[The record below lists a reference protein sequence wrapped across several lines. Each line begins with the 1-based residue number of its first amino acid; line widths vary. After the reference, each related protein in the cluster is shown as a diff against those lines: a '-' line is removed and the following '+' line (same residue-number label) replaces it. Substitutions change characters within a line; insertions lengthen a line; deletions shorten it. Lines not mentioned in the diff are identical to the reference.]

1 MNAERHIQASR
12 ANLCKA
18 GSPARDPHENI
29 FAIRTQQVIE
39 NTQNA
44 QQKPTVFARTEQRFC
59 RAASAVKVDTVTE
72 TEIRDR
78 FFCSRDAAAAIADRT
93 ARVDAIVRQRWL
105 SAHGADAPGVPRPS
119 IPKDVALIAVGGYG
133 RSELFPYSDID
144 LLILTPDEKTR
155 LAIKEPLSVF
165 LRDLWDQGLRIS
177 QSVHTPAECNQ
188 IDAANAELAVSLLD
202 RRLVAGSEALF
213 GAVRDPRPDLGRNI
227 VQLTHERHARFQ
239 GTIYHLEPNVK
250 DSPGGLRDLQV
261 LRWLAKLGAG
271 DHDLPAGVPVLFEIR
286 CFLHYLAGRD
296 DNKLSF
302 ERQDEIAALHGS
314 LPPEDLMR
322 QYYRAVRDISR
333 LANRRLERFESKRS
347 SLFSNFR
354 DRTSRLS
361 NSDFSV
367 LHGSVFFRSAL
378 NVESDPGLI
387 MRLFAFIGR
396 HGLPLAP
403 DTEERM
409 ERHMPAFESWA
420 RSEPAVWPPF
430 REILRLPHAAKALR
444 AMHETR
450 ALEAVFPELR
460 AMEALVIRDFY
471 HRYTVDEHT
480 LVAIESI
487 LELRGRKE
495 DTFGD
500 LASETEDMDLL
511 ITALLFHDVGKGSPD
526 EGHVDASRR
535 IAERAL
541 RRSGISDRAWDVVAF
556 LISAHLEMSATMNGR
571 DLSDPATARD
581 VAAKTGTVERLR
593 LLTLLTYGDISA
605 VNRAAMTPWRRQLL
619 WNLYTQTYAE
629 LTRELTARTALPDS
643 QADPAL
649 QHFLEGLPPR
659 YLRTHSRQEMEEHL
673 RLEIEGRERG
683 VAVSLAR
690 SAAWVLTVVADDRP
704 FLFAPIAATLSAFGF
719 NILKAEAFSN
729 AHGKVI
735 DTFTFAD
742 PSRTLELNPD
752 EAAHLTRTVVRAIKG
767 ELDLDQLLARRPRV
781 KPDAHALAAARATF
795 DNEASASAT
804 LIQLITQDRPGLL
817 YDVSALISKR
827 GGNIEV
833 VLVDTEAK
841 KAIDV
846 FYVKKAGQKLSDADA
861 RELTDAVAQI
871 AQAGTG
877 FSL

>member
-1 MNAERHIQASR
+1 VDNVT
-12 ANLCKA
+12 
-18 GSPARDPHENI
+18 D
-29 FAIRTQQVIE
+29 QQ
-39 NTQNA
+39 
-44 QQKPTVFARTEQRFC
+44 
-59 RAASAVKVDTVTE
+59 
-72 TEIRDR
+72 IRDQ
-78 FFCSRDAAAAIADRT
+78 FFRTRDAAAVIANRT
-93 ARVDAIVRQRWL
+93 ALVDAIVQQRWQWM
-105 SAHGADAPGVPRPS
+105 PQ
-119 IPKDVALIAVGGYG
+119 DVALLAVGGYG

-144 LLILTPDEKTR
+144 LLILTPDEKTQ
-155 LAIKEPLSVF
+155 LAIKEPLSMF

-177 QSVHTPAECNQ
+177 QSVHTPADCNQ
-188 IDAANAELAVSLLD
+188 IDSANAELAVSLLD
-202 RRLVAGSEALF
+202 RRLLAGSDALF
-213 GAVRDPRPDLGRNI
+213 RQIRDPRPDLGRNI
-227 VQLTHERHARFQ
+227 VHLTNERHAKFQ

-271 DHDLPAGVPVLFEIR
+271 DHDRPAGVPVLFEIR
-286 CFLHYLAGRD
+286 CFLHYLSGRD

-314 LPPEDLMR
+314 VSPEALMR
-322 QYYRAVRDISR
+322 QYYRAVRDIAR

-367 LHGSVFFRSAL
+367 LHGKVFFRSSL
-378 NVESDPGLI
+378 GLESDPGLI
-387 MRLFAFIGR
+387 MRLFEFIGR

-409 ERHMPAFESWA
+409 ERHMPAFETWA
-420 RSEPAVWPPF
+420 RSQSAIWTPF
-430 REILRLPHAAKALR
+430 REILRLPHASKALR

-450 ALEAVFPELR
+450 ALEAIFPELR
-460 AMEALVIRDFY
+460 EIEALVIRDFY

-480 LVAIESI
+480 LVAIESV
-487 LELRGRKE
+487 LQLRERKE

-500 LASETEDMDLL
+500 LASETDELDLL
-511 ITALLFHDVGKGSPD
+511 ITALLFHDVGKGTPD
-526 EGHVDASRR
+526 EGHVTVSRR
-535 IAERAL
+535 IAEQAL

-571 DLSDPATARD
+571 DLSDPSTARD

-605 VNRAAMTPWRRQLL
+605 VNPAAMTPWRRQLL

-629 LTRELTARTALPDS
+629 LTRELTARTSLPDT
-643 QADPAL
+643 QADPEL
-649 QHFLEGLPPR
+649 KLFLEGLPPR
-659 YLRTHSRQEMEEHL
+659 YLRTHSQREIEEHL
-673 RLEIEGRERG
+673 RLEREGKARG
-683 VAVSLAR
+683 VAVSLSR

-704 FLFAPIAATLSAFGF
+704 FLFASIAATLSSFGF

-742 PSRTLELNPD
+742 PARTLELNPD
-752 EAAHLTRTVVRAIKG
+752 EVGQVTRTVVKAIKG
-767 ELDLDQLLARRPRV
+767 ELDVDQLLARRPRV
-781 KPDAHALAAARATF
+781 KPDAHALAAARASF
-795 DNEASASAT
+795 DNEASPSAT
-804 LIQLITQDRPGLL
+804 LIQLVTQDRPGLL
-817 YDVSALISKR
+817 YDVAALISKR

-833 VLVDTEAK
+833 VLVDTEAR

-846 FYVKKAGQKLSDADA
+846 FYVKKLSDTAA
-861 RELTDAVAQI
+861 RELTDAVAEI
-871 AQAGTG
+871 ARG
-877 FSL
+877 SP